1 MTEIIVASIICLI
14 IGGMFGYHYATLCNY
29 EDYEPSRREI
39 IKAQEEAVNHLKRND
54 LQRLNS

>member
-1 MTEIIVASIICLI
+1 
-14 IGGMFGYHYATLCNY
+14 MFGYHYATLCNY